1 MKHLLVYLLIFST
14 LAFTQKDISKKIV
27 IDIEPYKQL
36 SYGAFFK
43 LLTLKTNHPAV
54 DFVEGFDFQ
63 WGYFYKLKV
72 IETTLTN
79 PPMDG
84 SNKQYKLVKVIS
96 KEKAPIDYQFQLRTE
111 SSLYLGSGPEQ
122 ESTLEKRNDSTYR
135 YFNQINI
142 LVPKKLRKEFA
153 EIVENNQNRTG
164 LFRFK
169 DTETIELL
177 NFVSH

>member
-1 MKHLLVYLLIFST
+1 MKKTLLFLLLFST
-14 LAFTQKDISKKIV
+14 LGFTQKDISTKIELKV
-27 IDIEPYKQL
+27 EPYMQL

-63 WGYFYKLKV
+63 WGYSYTLKV
-72 IETTLTN
+72 IETTLAN

-84 SNKQYKLVKVIS
+84 SSKHYKLVKVIS
-96 KEKAPIDYQFQLRTE
+96 KEKAPENYQFQLRTE
-111 SSLYLGSGPEQ
+111 NSFYLGNGPEQ
-122 ESTLEKRNDSTYR
+122 ESTLKKYNDSTYR

-142 LVPKKLRKEFA
+142 FVPTKLQKEFS
-153 EIVENNQNRTG
+153 EIIENDRNRSG

-169 DTETIELL
+169 DYR
-177 NFVSH
+177 NH